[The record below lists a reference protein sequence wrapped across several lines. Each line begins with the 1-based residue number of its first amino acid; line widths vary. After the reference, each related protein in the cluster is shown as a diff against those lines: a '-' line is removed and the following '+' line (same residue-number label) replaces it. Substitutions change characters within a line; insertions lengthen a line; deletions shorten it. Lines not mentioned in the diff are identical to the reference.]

1 MSEPINNRLILSII
15 ERGIDT
21 LGEDPKK
28 TLWLCLENDYNYTQ
42 ENIPEN
48 LEAFQH
54 VLQEIFGAG
63 YSSLDN
69 LFRLQLQ
76 ETTSEDLRG
85 YASFVECVKALR
97 NKKPLSSPQSEAI
110 RR

>member
-21 LGEDPKK
+21 LGDDPKK

-48 LEAFQH
+48 LEAFQQ
-54 VLQEIFGAG
+54 VLQKIFGTG
-63 YSSLDN
+63 YSSLDS
-69 LFRLQLQ
+69 LFKLHLQ
-76 ETTSEDLRG
+76 ERTGEDLQG

-97 NKKPLSSPQSEAI
+97 NKKPLSSPESKAI
-110 RR
+110 PR